1 MDSSAS
7 RFETGEN
14 LSLFVLISS
23 SVSLEYVVL
32 CIISLIQFKTESS
45 FKQKVSIGA
54 DQKKIRSLKEYI
66 TKTRYEFLLMK
77 NILRKQQTNKSYVM
91 ARVQNTETNCQ
102 TQKRQN

>member
-32 CIISLIQFKTESS
+32 CIISLIQFQTESS

-91 ARVQNTETNCQ
+91 ARVQKTETNCQ